1 MKRFGFILQSP
12 ILWLWVGSILGYNI
26 NKFYLRFLS
35 MEMHWYRLFTD
46 VLPNFLIVIIAYLT
60 AVLVRSFELVK
71 NYNKLYDYG
80 ILLFFALLL
89 TVEESTGFLGM
100 SKVSDLND
108 TIASF
113 SAVLIVILANEAQA
127 KKN

>member
-1 MKRFGFILQSP
+1 M
-12 ILWLWVGSILGYNI
+12 WLWVGSILGYNI

-35 MEMHWYRLFTD
+35 MDMHWYRLFTD

-60 AVLVRSFELVK
+60 AVLVRSLELVK
-71 NYNKLYDYG
+71 YCNKLYDYG

-89 TVEESTGFLGM
+89 MVEESTGFFGM
-100 SKVSDLND
+100 SKVSDRND

-113 SAVLIVILANEAQA
+113 SAVLIVILVNEAQA